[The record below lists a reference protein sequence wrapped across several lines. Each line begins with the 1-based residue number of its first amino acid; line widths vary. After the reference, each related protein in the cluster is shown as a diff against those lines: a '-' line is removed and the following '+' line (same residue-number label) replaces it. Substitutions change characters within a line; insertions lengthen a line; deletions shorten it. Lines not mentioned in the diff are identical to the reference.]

1 MSSKSSTLI
10 DPLHHMTKDFLQ
22 NPYPDFKK
30 VRDEAPLFWSEQGKY
45 WLVTG
50 YPEARSILHDNGFAK
65 GFRPFTPLQ
74 KIIAHF
80 VGAEE
85 LMNEVSE
92 WVALKN
98 PPEHSRI
105 RSCENKAF
113 TPTTL
118 GRLKPHI
125 QETADKLL
133 DGVQNKGQM
142 ELISEYAFVL
152 PVIVIAEMLGVPVQD
167 REKLREWSDILTSL
181 LEPSHT
187 MNPGK
192 MHELLHANKAFKDYL
207 RPLVEERRKNPQQ
220 DLISELI
227 KTQAETE
234 KMTDEELVA
243 NCVFMLIA
251 GHETTVKL
259 IGNGVHALLTNPDQL
274 ELLKKNPDMTP
285 HAVEEILRYQS
296 PVQILRRLPTHDVEI
311 GGHKIEKDA
320 LVVIA
325 LGACNRDPRVF
336 PDPEKFDI
344 TRAEIKH
351 LAFGEGIHFCLG
363 AYLARAEA
371 EIALRTL
378 FNRMPNLSL
387 KSDKVTYLEPF
398 GLRGL
403 KELHV
408 TF

>member
-1 MSSKSSTLI
+1 MKSSALV
-10 DPLHHMTKDFLQ
+10 DPLHHMSSEFLQ
-22 NPYPDFKK
+22 NPYPSFKK
-30 VRDEAPLFWSEQGKY
+30 IRDEAPVFWSEQGKY

-50 YPEARSILHDNGFAK
+50 YPEARAILHDNDFAK

-74 KIIAHF
+74 KIVAHF

-85 LMNEVSE
+85 LINEVSQ

-105 RSCENKAF
+105 RSCQNKAF

-125 QETADKLL
+125 QETADRLL
-133 DGVQNKGQM
+133 DDVAAKGQM

-152 PVIVIAEMLGVPVQD
+152 PVVVIAEMLGVPVED
-167 REKLREWSDILTSL
+167 RQKLREWSDILTSL

-207 RPLVEERRKNPQQ
+207 RPLVEERRKNPKQ
-220 DLISELI
+220 DLISELL

-234 KMTDEELVA
+234 KLTDEELVA

-259 IGNGVHALLTNPDQL
+259 IGNGVHALLTHPEQMNLLRDNPDL
-274 ELLKKNPDMTP
+274 TP

-296 PVQILRRLPTHDVEI
+296 PVQILRRLPTHDIEI
-311 GGHKIEKDA
+311 AGQKIEKNA

-336 PDPEKFDI
+336 VEPEKFDI
-344 TRAEIKH
+344 SRQEVKH

-371 EIALRTL
+371 DIALRTL
-378 FNRMPNLSL
+378 FKRFPKIAL
-387 KSDKVTYLEPF
+387 KDHDVTYLEPF

-403 KELHV
+403 KELYV
-408 TF
+408 SF